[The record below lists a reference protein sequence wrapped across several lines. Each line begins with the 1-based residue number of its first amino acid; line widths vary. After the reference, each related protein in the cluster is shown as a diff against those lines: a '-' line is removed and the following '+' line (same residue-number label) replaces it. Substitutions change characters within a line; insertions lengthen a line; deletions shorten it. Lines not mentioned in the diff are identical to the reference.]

1 MARRRYR
8 IASLAALVAALG
20 ISAVAHARDLFS
32 AAISIGGGPA
42 TTLSADRARDI
53 PDFIDTR
60 TLLSIDPGYDAT
72 QAVAATLDIRGLRG
86 ALSFDALVDTLRFTV
101 PAAGIDVSFDGATR
115 DEALSSFED
124 WLKGEFASALA
135 PKDVTT
141 ALLQALVA
149 ESPVDPVAGNPNS
162 LQSRM
167 FDADFR
173 MGTAGGLSALRDGGI
188 LPSPVRL
195 DIGGGYYD
203 AGGFDVYALDLP
215 LHFGFGLGERFAL
228 MLDVPLTFTS
238 TEGAWSGMASG
249 GLGMRVM
256 PFSWWALTPAARIG
270 SVGSLDV
277 GALAVMYSGT
287 LTSHIRIPVGPIA
300 FGIGNM
306 GGVAK
311 TIDAIEV
318 SGFAVDYG
326 LSNWVT
332 RNGVYVE
339 GRLAADRLGTGLGWR
354 VFASDARF
362 FGDEL
367 FLESYQQVGA
377 AVAAALPIG
386 GLHLELAYLT
396 GRRYEGVSARL
407 GLRF

>member
-1 MARRRYR
+1 MAPLCYR
-8 IASLAALVAALG
+8 NALLAALLAALG
-20 ISAVAHARDLFS
+20 IAGTAHARDLFS
-32 AAISIGGGPA
+32 ASISIGGGPA
-42 TTLSADRARDI
+42 TTLGTDRARDV
-53 PDFIDTR
+53 PDLIDTQ

-86 ALSFDALVDTLRFTV
+86 ELSFDALVDTLRFTV
-101 PAAGIDVSFDGATR
+101 PAAGVDVSFDGPTR
-115 DEALSSFED
+115 DAAISDFED

-149 ESPVDPVAGNPNS
+149 QSPVDPVAGNPNS

-173 MGTAGGLSALRDGGI
+173 MGTAGGLSALREGGI
-188 LPSPVRL
+188 VPSLFRL

-203 AGGFDVYALDLP
+203 ADGFDVYAVDLP
-215 LHFGFGLGERFAL
+215 LHFGFGIGERFAL
-228 MLDVPLTFTS
+228 MLDVPVTFTS
-238 TEGAWSGMASG
+238 TEGAWSGMTSG
-249 GLGMRVM
+249 GLGMRVK

-270 SVGSLDV
+270 GVGSLDV

-300 FGIGNM
+300 FGMGNM
-306 GGVAK
+306 GGVAQ
-311 TIDAIEV
+311 TIDAIEI
-318 SGFAVDYG
+318 SGFAVDYD

-332 RNGVYVE
+332 RNGLYIE
-339 GRLAADRLGTGLGWR
+339 GRLAADRLGTGFGWR
-354 VFASDARF
+354 LFANDTRF

-367 FLESYQQVGA
+367 SLESYQQVGA
-377 AVAAALPIG
+377 AVATGLPIG

-396 GRRYEGVSARL
+396 GHRYQGVSARL
-407 GLRF
+407 GLRL

>member
-1 MARRRYR
+1 MACLRYR
-8 IASLAALVAALG
+8 NALLAALLAALG
-20 ISAVAHARDLFS
+20 IAGAAHARDLFS
-32 AAISIGGGPA
+32 ASISIGGGPA
-42 TTLSADRARDI
+42 TTLSTNKARDI
-53 PDFIDTR
+53 PDFIDDQ
-60 TLLSIDPGYDAT
+60 TLLSIDPGYDAA

-86 ALSFDALVDTLRFTV
+86 DLSFDALVNTLRFTV
-101 PAAGIDVSFDGATR
+101 PAAGVDVSFDGPTR
-115 DEALSSFED
+115 DEALSNFED

-141 ALLQALVA
+141 SLLQGLVA

-188 LPSPVRL
+188 VPSLFRL

-203 AGGFDVYALDLP
+203 ADGFDVYALDLP
-215 LHFGFGLGERFAL
+215 LHFGFGLGERVAL
-228 MLDVPLTFTS
+228 MLDVPVTFTS
-238 TEGAWSGMASG
+238 TESAWSGMASG

-256 PFSWWALTPAARIG
+256 PFSWWALTPAARVG
-270 SVGSLDV
+270 GVGSLDV

-287 LTSHIRIPVGPIA
+287 LTSHIRVPVGPIA
-300 FGIGNM
+300 FGMGNM

-311 TIDAIEV
+311 TIDAIEIE
-318 SGFAVDYG
+318 GFAVDYD

-332 RNGVYVE
+332 RNGLYVE
-339 GRLAADRLGTGLGWR
+339 GRLAADRLGTGFGWR

-367 FLESYQQVGA
+367 FLESYQKVGA
-377 AVAAALPIG
+377 AAAAGLPVG
-386 GLHLELAYLT
+386 GLQLELAYLT
-396 GRRYEGVSARL
+396 GRRYQGVSTRL

>member
-1 MARRRYR
+1 MAHLPYR
-8 IASLAALVAALG
+8 KALLPALLAVLCIAGA
-20 ISAVAHARDLFS
+20 AHARDLFS
-32 AAISIGGGPA
+32 ASISVGGGPA

-53 PDFIDTR
+53 PDFIDTQA
-60 TLLSIDPGYDAT
+60 LLSIDPGYDAT

-86 ALSFDALVDTLRFTV
+86 DLSFDAFANTLRFTV
-101 PAAGIDVSFDGATR
+101 PAAGVDVSFDGPTR
-115 DEALSSFED
+115 DEALSNFED

-173 MGTAGGLSALRDGGI
+173 MGTVSGLSALRDGGI
-188 LPSPVRL
+188 VPSLFRL
-195 DIGGGYYD
+195 DVGGGYYD
-203 AGGFDVYALDLP
+203 ADGFDVYALDLP
-215 LHFGFGLGERFAL
+215 LHFGFGIGERFAL
-228 MLDVPLTFTS
+228 MLDVPMTFTS

-270 SVGSLDV
+270 GVGSLDV

-287 LTSHIRIPVGPIA
+287 LTSHIRIPLGPIA

-306 GGVAK
+306 GGMAK
-311 TIDAIEV
+311 TIDSIEIE
-318 SGFAVDYG
+318 GFAVDYS
-326 LSNWVT
+326 LTNWVT
-332 RNGVYVE
+332 RNGGYIE
-339 GRLAADRLGTGLGWR
+339 GGLAADWLGTGFGWR
-354 VFASDARF
+354 VFANDARF

-367 FLESYQQVGA
+367 FVENYQQVGA
-377 AVAAALPIG
+377 AVAAGLPFG

-396 GRRYEGVSARL
+396 GRRYQGVSALL

>member
-1 MARRRYR
+1 MALLRYR
-8 IASLAALVAALG
+8 STLLPALLAALG
-20 ISAVAHARDLFS
+20 IGGVAHARDLFS
-32 AAISIGGGPA
+32 ASISIGGGPE
-42 TTLSADRARDI
+42 TTLGTNRARDI
-53 PDFIDTR
+53 PDFIDEQ

-86 ALSFDALVDTLRFTV
+86 DISFDALVNTLRFTV
-101 PAAGIDVSFDGATR
+101 PAAGVDVSFDGPTR
-115 DEALSSFED
+115 DEALSDFED
-124 WLKGEFASALA
+124 WLEGEFGSALA
-135 PKDVTT
+135 PADVTT
-141 ALLQALVA
+141 ALLQGLVA

-173 MGTAGGLSALRDGGI
+173 MGAADGLAALREGGI
-188 LPSPVRL
+188 VPSLFSV
-195 DIGGGYYD
+195 DIGGGYSD
-203 AGGFDVYALDLP
+203 ADGFDVYAVEVP
-215 LHFGFGLGERFAL
+215 LHFGVGLGERFAL
-228 MLDVPLTFTS
+228 MFDVPVAFTS

-270 SVGSLDV
+270 AVGSVDV

-287 LTSHIRIPVGPIA
+287 LTSHIRVPVGPLA
-300 FGIGNM
+300 FGIDNM

-311 TIDAIEV
+311 TIDGIEISGYAI
-318 SGFAVDYG
+318 DYD
-326 LSNWVT
+326 LTNWVT

-339 GRLAADRLGTGLGWR
+339 GRLAADWLGTGLGCR
-354 VFASDARF
+354 VFASDVRF

-367 FLESYQQVGA
+367 FLENYQQVGA
-377 AVAAALPIG
+377 AVAAGLPFG
-386 GLHLELAYLT
+386 GLQLELAYLT
-396 GRRYEGVSARL
+396 GRRYHGVSARL